1 MGSSKV
7 IKNPFSKILEVRN
20 RMFQVKRVLP
30 ESRIN
35 MDSEDWL
42 SFLKEYYHVDTVL
55 RSNGNLWM
63 CNEIKEIEYEETQN

>member
-63 CNEIKEIEYEETQN
+63 CNEIKEIEYEES